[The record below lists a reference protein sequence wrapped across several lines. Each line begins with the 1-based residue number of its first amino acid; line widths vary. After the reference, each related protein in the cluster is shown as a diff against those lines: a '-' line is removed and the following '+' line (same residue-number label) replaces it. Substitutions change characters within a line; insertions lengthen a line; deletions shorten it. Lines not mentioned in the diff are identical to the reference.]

1 MLKAGEN
8 MEHNICYAIC
18 DNKCKVEAM
27 SKEQIYNQRL
37 VKEYGTNAD
46 KNGILPLRYDQAYLA
61 IKYLN
66 VGLTKTKG
74 VMLDGFYN
82 DMAHVYFI
90 FDKDMGIGSKL
101 SEFITAESG
110 TVKFL
115 NSPDITNYT
124 RVFLE
129 VYYFDS
135 TFYVQVSGC

>member
-1 MLKAGEN
+1 MALDT
-8 MEHNICYAIC
+8 CYAIY
-18 DNKCKVEAM
+18 DNKCKVETM
-27 SKEQIYNQRL
+27 SKEKIYNQRL
-37 VKEYGTNAD
+37 VKELGANAD
-46 KNGILPLRYDQAYLA
+46 KNGILPLQYDQAYLA

-66 VGLTKTKG
+66 VGLTKTKR
-74 VMLDGFYN
+74 VRFKGFYN
-82 DMAHVYFI
+82 DMAHVYFV

-115 NSPDITNYT
+115 NSPNITNYT

>member
-1 MLKAGEN
+1 MALD
-8 MEHNICYAIC
+8 ICYAIY
-18 DNKCKVEAM
+18 DNKCKAETM

-37 VKEYGTNAD
+37 VKELGTNAD
-46 KNGILPLRYDQAYLA
+46 KNGILPLQYDQAYLA

-74 VMLDGFYN
+74 VRFKGFYN
-82 DMAHVYFI
+82 DMAHVYFV

-115 NSPDITNYT
+115 NSPNITNYT

>member
-1 MLKAGEN
+1 MA
-8 MEHNICYAIC
+8 HNICYAIC
-18 DNKCKVEAM
+18 ENKCKVETM

-37 VKEYGTNAD
+37 VKELGTNAD
-46 KNGILPLRYDQAYLA
+46 KNGILPLHYDQAYLA

-74 VMLDGFYN
+74 VMLGGFYN

-90 FDKDMGIGSKL
+90 FDKDMGVGSKL

>member
-1 MLKAGEN
+1 MALD
-8 MEHNICYAIC
+8 ICYAIY
-18 DNKCKVEAM
+18 DNKCKVETM
-27 SKEQIYNQRL
+27 SKEKIYNQRL
-37 VKEYGTNAD
+37 VKELGTNAD
-46 KNGILPLRYDQAYLA
+46 KNGILPLQYDQDYLA

-66 VGLTKTKG
+66 VGLIKTKG
-74 VMLDGFYN
+74 VRFKGFYN
-82 DMAHVYFI
+82 DMAHVYFV

-115 NSPDITNYT
+115 NSPNITNYT